1 LAYQK
6 PSVSPNNDHPI
17 YQFCTTALA
26 FLAAGDDLFHG
37 QGVPE
42 AVSSFLVNVPLVKP
56 GWGHLENGGFWW

>member
-6 PSVSPNNDHPI
+6 PSVSPRHDTI
-17 YQFCTTALA
+17 CTTALA

-42 AVSSFLVNVPLVKP
+42 AVSSFLVNVPLVKL
-56 GWGHLENGGFWW
+56 GWGHLEHGGFWW